1 MFQFA
6 PLLWGAGLGALSSL
20 AMGKD
25 PLKGALVGGATGGLL
40 GGLPAG
46 AWAGGAAEAAKTGLA
61 TGAGS
66 AAAGTGVTLGNIAS
80 SSALPTA
87 LQGSSMA
94 TGIGSGVS
102 SGIGGTGVNFGA
114 NLASSSPYTGFSSGI
129 TNELGANMAFN
140 PNSGLGMPTMSSAVG
155 QGSIDNLA
163 QYSTGVGT
171 DLMAKTPTM
180 FDQISPYLNVRD
192 LTGAAQVASQ
202 FQPRQQQ
209 MQAPSGRVSEGRAP
223 QGTDVTALLQSI
235 KQPERRR
242 ITLL

>member
-66 AAAGTGVTLGNIAS
+66 AAAGTGVAIGDIAA

-87 LQGSSMA
+87 MQGSGLAS
-94 TGIGSGVS
+94 GIS
-102 SGIGGTGVNFGA
+102 SGGA
-114 NLASSSPYTGFSSGI
+114 GI
-129 TNELGANMAFN
+129 
-140 PNSGLGMPTMSSAVG
+140 
-155 QGSIDNLA
+155 NLA
-163 QYSTGVGT
+163 QGATDMAYGFNPVAQGAGMGSINDLASYSTGSGY
-171 DLMAKTPTM
+171 DLMAKQPTM
-180 FDQISPYLNVRD
+180 FDQISPYLNVND
-192 LTGAAQVASQ
+192 ISGAAQVASQ

-235 KQPERRR
+235 KQPDRRR

>member
-1 MFQFA
+1 MFALA
-6 PLLWGAGLGALSSL
+6 PLLWGAGIGALGGL
-20 AMGKD
+20 LTGKD

-66 AAAGTGVTLGNIAS
+66 AAAGTGVALGDVAA

-87 LQGSSMA
+87 LQGSGFA
-94 TGIGSGVS
+94 SGVNAGGA
-102 SGIGGTGVNFGA
+102 GI
-114 NLASSSPYTGFSSGI
+114 
-129 TNELGANMAFN
+129 
-140 PNSGLGMPTMSSAVG
+140 
-155 QGSIDNLA
+155 NLA
-163 QYSTGVGT
+163 QGATDMAYGFNPVSQGAGMGSINDLASYSTGTGY
-171 DLMAKTPTM
+171 DLMAKQPTM
-180 FDQISPYLNVRD
+180 FDQISPYLNVKD

-223 QGTDVTALLQSI
+223 QGTDVMALLQSI
-235 KQPERRR
+235 KQPERKR

>member
-66 AAAGTGVTLGNIAS
+66 AAAGTGVTLGSVAS

-87 LQGSSMA
+87 LQGSSLA

-102 SGIGGTGVNFGA
+102 SGIGGTGVNFAQGA
-114 NLASSSPYTGFSSGI
+114 SD
-129 TNELGANMAFN
+129 MAYGFN
-140 PNSGLGMPTMSSAVG
+140 PIAQGAGM
-155 QGSIDNLA
+155 GSIDNLA
-163 QYSTGVGT
+163 QYSTGTGY
-171 DLMAKTPTM
+171 DLMSSQPTM

-192 LTGAAQVASQ
+192 LSGAAQVASQ

-209 MQAPSGRVSEGRAP
+209 MQAPSGQVTRGQAP
-223 QGTDVTALLQSI
+223 QGTDVMALLQSI